1 MKNSYFKIA
10 CSRITR
16 RKPTR
21 FTAYCFQTPAA
32 FILSIL
38 VLAGSFSCKKSFFNG
53 VPTDQYTLGSLYNS
67 AAEVSL
73 ATGALYGKPWFYFNC
88 QYSMGIGDTYAGN
101 STGDADADM
110 TQFENM
116 SITQSNQYIFKGWA
130 SLYQVVGGANNII
143 ANLPAN
149 SQLDTGTVNTAVAEA
164 RFMRA
169 AAYFYLVRLYGA
181 VPIVENI
188 SANIF
193 NYQLP
198 RNITTDVYKFII
210 SDLQYAEA
218 HLPVKGAYP
227 ARVTS
232 GSAKALLAKVYL
244 TQKDYTDAAA
254 KAWELISNESL
265 YGYGL
270 LPNYADLFFTSNNN
284 NQESLF
290 ALQWVASD
298 ANGSYGTG
306 NVTQAYC
313 AAYGQGLTGGSD
325 GWGSFRPTLDL
336 QAEADSGDLRRKPTY
351 MLKGDFYPELLQAS
365 GGYTYPGNYL
375 STTNASV
382 KKYVVGD
389 YADNSATGGVY
400 FMSTSINTYMIRYS
414 DVLLT
419 YAEAVL
425 GDAPSTTDYEALRQ
439 FNRVRERAGLVD
451 KMSIGILDILHE
463 RRMEFAF
470 EGQYWYD
477 LLRLPQSQA
486 AAIISNQERG
496 SISSNGAITSF
507 KATPTAASFV
517 MPIPQADIDNDPRLS
532 QAPVPYY

>member
-1 MKNSYFKIA
+1 MKNASYITI
-10 CSRITR
+10 RIL
-16 RKPTR
+16 
-21 FTAYCFQTPAA
+21 AIVAA
-32 FILSIL
+32 SGIS
-38 VLAGSFSCKKSFFNG
+38 SCKKSFFNG

-67 AAEVSL
+67 AAEVKL

-101 STGDADADM
+101 STGDADVDM
-110 TQFENM
+110 TQFQNM

-149 SQLDTGTVNTAVAEA
+149 SSLDTATINTAVAEA

-169 AAYFYLVRLYGA
+169 AAYFYLVRLYGP

-188 SANIF
+188 SADIF

-198 RNITTDVYKFII
+198 RHIVTDVYKFII
-210 SDLQYAEA
+210 KDLQYAEL
-218 HLPVKGAYP
+218 HLPVKGAYA

-244 TQKDYTDAAA
+244 TQKDYANAAA
-254 KAWELISNESL
+254 KAWEVISNESV

-270 LPNYADLFFTSNNN
+270 LPNYADLFLTSNNN
-284 NQESLF
+284 NRESLF
-290 ALQWVASD
+290 ALQWVASNAD
-298 ANGSYGTG
+298 GSYGTG

-336 QAEADSGDLRRKPTY
+336 QGEVETGDLRRKPTY
-351 MLKGDFYPELLQAS
+351 MLQGDVYPELLQAK
-365 GGYTYPGNYL
+365 GGYTYPGNNL

-382 KKYVVGD
+382 KKYVVGT

-400 FMSTSINTYMIRYS
+400 FMSTSINTYMIRYP

-425 GDAPSTTDYEALRQ
+425 GSNASTTDANALQQ
-439 FNRVRERAGLVD
+439 FNRVRARAGLAA
-451 KMSIGILDILHE
+451 KTSLTIMDILHE

-477 LLRLPQSQA
+477 LLRLPQA
-486 AAIISNQERG
+486 TAISIIANQERG
-496 SISSNGAITSF
+496 RISSGNVITSF
-507 KATPTAASFV
+507 KVTPTAASFF
-517 MPIPQADIDNDPRLS
+517 MPIPQSDIDNDPKLA

>member
-1 MKNSYFKIA
+1 MKN
-10 CSRITR
+10 
-16 RKPTR
+16 
-21 FTAYCFQTPAA
+21 AYHISVPA
-32 FILSIL
+32 
-38 VLAGSFSCKKSFFNG
+38 LAIVAALGVSSCKKSFFNG

-67 AAEVSL
+67 AAEIKL

-88 QYSMGIGDTYAGN
+88 QYSMGLGDTYAGN
-101 STGDADADM
+101 STGDADVDM
-110 TQFENM
+110 TQFQNM

-130 SLYQVVGGANNII
+130 SLYQVVGNANNII
-143 ANLPAN
+143 ANLPSN
-149 SQLDTGTVNTAVAEA
+149 STLDTATVNGAVAEA

-188 SANIF
+188 SADIF

-198 RNITTDVYKFII
+198 RHIVPDVYKFII
-210 SDLQYAEA
+210 KDLQYAEA

-227 ARVTS
+227 ARVTA

-244 TQKDYTDAAA
+244 TQKDYTNAAA
-254 KAWELISNESL
+254 KAWEVISRESV

-270 LPNYADLFFTSNNN
+270 LPGYADLFFTSNNN
-284 NQESLF
+284 NKESLF
-290 ALQWVASD
+290 ALQWVASNAD
-298 ANGSYGTG
+298 GSYGTG

-313 AAYGQGLTGGSD
+313 AAYGQGLTGGTD

-336 QAEADSGDLRRKPTY
+336 QAEVETGDLRRKPTF
-351 MLKGDFYPELLQAS
+351 MLKSDVYPELLQAK
-365 GGYTYPGNYL
+365 GGYTYPGNNL
-375 STTNASV
+375 SSTNASV
-382 KKYVVGD
+382 KKYVVGT
-389 YADNSATGGVY
+389 YADNSSTGGVY
-400 FMSTSINTYMIRYS
+400 FMSTSINTYMIRYP

-425 GDAPSTTDYEALRQ
+425 GSNASTIDANALQQ
-439 FNRVRERAGLVD
+439 FNRVRTRAGLAS
-451 KMSIGILDILHE
+451 KTSIGIMDILHE

-477 LLRLPQSQA
+477 LLRLPQA
-486 AAIISNQERG
+486 TAISIIGNQERG
-496 SISSNGAITSF
+496 RINSSNAITSF
-507 KATPTAASFV
+507 KVTPTAASFT
-517 MPIPQADIDNDPRLS
+517 MPIPQSDIDNDPKLA

>member
-1 MKNSYFKIA
+1 MTMKN
-10 CSRITR
+10 
-16 RKPTR
+16 
-21 FTAYCFQTPAA
+21 A
-32 FILSIL
+32 FNTTVRVFAVVAVLS
-38 VLAGSFSCKKSFFNG
+38 LASCKKSFFNG

-67 AAEVSL
+67 PAEIKL

-101 STGDADADM
+101 STGDADIDM
-110 TQFENM
+110 TQFQNM

-130 SLYQVVGGANNII
+130 SLFQVVGNANNII

-149 SQLDTGTVNTAVAEA
+149 STLDSVTVTTAVGEA

-188 SANIF
+188 SSDIF

-198 RNITTDVYKFII
+198 RNLVSDVYKFII
-210 SDLQYAEA
+210 KDLQYAETR
-218 HLPVKGAYP
+218 LPVKGAYP
-227 ARVTS
+227 ARVTA

-244 TQKDYTDAAA
+244 TQKDYTNAAA
-254 KAWELISNESL
+254 KAWEVISNESV

-270 LPNYADLFFTSNNN
+270 MTNYADLFLTSNNN
-284 NQESLF
+284 NKESLF
-290 ALQWVASD
+290 ALQWVASNAD
-298 ANGSYGTG
+298 GSYGTG

-313 AAYGQGLTGGSD
+313 AAYGQGLTGSTD

-336 QAEADSGDLRRKPTY
+336 QKEVDSGDLRRKPTF
-351 MLKGDFYPELLQAS
+351 MLKGDYYPELLKS
-365 GGYTYPGNYL
+365 KGGYTYPGNNL
-375 STTNASV
+375 SSTNASV
-382 KKYVVGD
+382 KKYVVGTYD
-389 YADNSATGGVY
+389 DNSTTGGVY
-400 FMSTSINTYMIRYS
+400 FMSTSINTYMIRYP

-425 GDAPSTTDYEALRQ
+425 GSNASTTDANALQQ
-439 FNRVRERAGLVD
+439 FNRVRARAGLAA
-451 KMSIGILDILHE
+451 KTSLTILDILHE

-477 LLRLPQSQA
+477 LLRLPQAQA
-486 AAIISNQERG
+486 ISIIANQERG
-496 SISSNGAITSF
+496 RINGSNVITSF
-507 KATPTAASFV
+507 KVTPTAASFA
-517 MPIPQADIDNDPRLS
+517 MPIPQSDIDNDPKLS
-532 QAPVPYY
+532 QPPVPYY

>member
-1 MKNSYFKIA
+1 MKKANHHKL
-10 CSRITR
+10 
-16 RKPTR
+16 
-21 FTAYCFQTPAA
+21 Q
-32 FILSIL
+32 LL
-38 VLAGSFSCKKSFFNG
+38 VFAVAVLTGAGSCRKSFFNG
-53 VPTDQYTLGSLYNS
+53 TPTDQYTLGSLYTS
-67 AAEVSL
+67 ATEVSE

-110 TQFENM
+110 TQFQNM

-149 SQLDTGTVNTAVAEA
+149 STLDTTTVNTAVAEA

-169 AAYFYLVRLYGA
+169 AAYFYLVRLYGP

-198 RNITTDVYKFII
+198 RNITSDVYKFII
-210 SDLQYAEA
+210 KDLQYAEV

-227 ARVTS
+227 ARVTA
-232 GSAKALLAKVYL
+232 GAAKALLAKVYL
-244 TQKDYTDAAA
+244 TQKDYTNAAA
-254 KAWELISNESL
+254 KAWEVISRESV

-270 LPNYADLFFTSNNN
+270 LPSYADLFMTKNNN
-284 NQESLF
+284 SQESLF
-290 ALQWVASD
+290 ALQWVASNAD
-298 ANGSYGTG
+298 GSYGTG

-313 AAYGQGLTGGSD
+313 AAYGQGLTGGTD

-336 QAEADSGDLRRKPTY
+336 QGEVETGDLRRKSTF
-351 MLKGDFYPELLQAS
+351 MLQNDYYAELLQAK
-365 GGYTYPGNYL
+365 GGYTYPGNHL

-382 KKYVVGD
+382 KKYVVGT

-400 FMSTSINTYMIRYS
+400 FMSTSINTYVIRYS

-419 YAEAVL
+419 YAEAML
-425 GDAPSTTDYEALRQ
+425 GSNAATTDATALLE
-439 FNRVRERAGLVD
+439 FNRVRTRAGLAA
-451 KMSIGILDILHE
+451 KTTIGVSDILHE

-470 EGQYWYD
+470 EGQYWFD
-477 LLRLPQSQA
+477 LLRLPQATAIS
-486 AAIISNQERG
+486 IISNQERG
-496 SISSNGAITSF
+496 TINGSNVVTSF
-507 KATPTAASFV
+507 KVTPTAASFT
-517 MPIPQADIDNDPRLS
+517 MPIPQSDIDNDPKLA